1 MPPRRANCQICE
13 DSESKYVCST
23 CEVLYCSVS
32 CYKVHKQNA
41 CTGRG
46 EAGRSGGV
54 NNPLLRDE
62 GPSQIARTTTEELPG
77 DSKPDKEEEP
87 RISNSLGTLDG
98 SNQIPDGLK
107 DRQREGGDE
116 RIENMESKVP
126 LRALTTVKW
135 PYVPEPPS
143 YPDPLARNDPKSLSL
158 AQYEAIA
165 TSPAIRHSLS
175 ENANLRRILRALDS
189 LRGPSREETLQR
201 VLGVSRN
208 AQGIAAAKRNMYIP
222 SASSAQEEAD
232 EVEFIGEEE
241 MVALKALAEAI
252 EHAVHAPA
260 EAGSLGLEWER

>member
-1 MPPRRANCQICE
+1 MTGNCFQEDALLDEKKKPPV
-13 DSESKYVCST
+13 S
-23 CEVLYCSVS
+23 CSVS
-32 CYKVHKQNA
+32 CYKVHKRTCTRPFRCIYHRIDSVAENA

-77 DSKPDKEEEP
+77 DSKPDKEEER
-87 RISNSLGTLDG
+87 RISNSLGRTLDG

-158 AQYEAIA
+158 AQYEAIGEI
-165 TSPAIRHSLS
+165 S
-175 ENANLRRILRALDS
+175 
-189 LRGPSREETLQR
+189 
-201 VLGVSRN
+201 
-208 AQGIAAAKRNMYIP
+208 IA
-222 SASSAQEEAD
+222 
-232 EVEFIGEEE
+232 F
-241 MVALKALAEAI
+241 
-252 EHAVHAPA
+252 
-260 EAGSLGLEWER
+260 